1 MAFSSRNESQN
12 FLFQVY
18 KDYSYE
24 VSFKRKNHCNLVLIV
39 NLVPWKLTWI
49 QLKHFKAVLFR
60 KPSFLLEM
68 EILTRI
74 SLKGESKGKVLA
86 HVTGISEIESNVV

>member
-18 KDYSYE
+18 KDYSCE
-24 VSFKRKNHCNLVLIV
+24 VSFKSCNLVLIV